1 MNKEELIGKKFNLDL
16 GSLAPVSMIVKD
28 VTKDKVIVEYLDS
41 TPGRTEEFTISEFE
55 YFAMIKLESV
65 FIDNKYIID
74 GINIVKTKEGYRVF
88 TIPTQH
94 FNIVDL
100 DELTNDRFD
109 LEIKRQEK
117 YEKDSSELI
126 NLYLSEN
133 E

>member
-1 MNKEELIGKKFNLDL
+1 MNEL
-16 GSLAPVSMIVKD
+16 
-28 VTKDKVIVEYLDS
+28 
-41 TPGRTEEFTISEFE
+41 
-55 YFAMIKLESV
+55 
-65 FIDNKYIID
+65 DNKHIID
-74 GINIVKTKEGYRVF
+74 GITIDKTKEGYRVF

-117 YEKDSSELI
+117 YEKESSELI
-126 NLYLSEN
+126 NLYFNEN